1 MRGCLAC
8 YEPLGLTDAIEPS
21 GLERAADDLAR
32 DLSRG
37 ERQAVRAV
45 YRQYHEQVRAFACR
59 LLGSEADA
67 EEVVQEV
74 FLALPRA
81 IHRYRGDSR
90 LSTFV
95 MGIAV
100 NQARRCL
107 RAAVRRRAAMQ
118 RFAEEGGAECA
129 ILSPEMPDES
139 LVREQLAERLLF
151 AMDQLG
157 EDQRVAFVLC
167 EVEERTSLEVAE
179 ILSIPSSTV
188 RARVGLAREKLQRAL
203 AGEGHR

>member
-1 MRGCLAC
+1 M
-8 YEPLGLTDAIEPS
+8 DAIEPS
-21 GLERAADDLAR
+21 GLEGDSDDLAR
-32 DLSRG
+32 ALSRG
-37 ERQAVRAV
+37 ERQAIRSV

-59 LLGSEADA
+59 FLGNEADA

-74 FLALPRA
+74 FLAIPQA

-100 NQARRCL
+100 NHARNSL
-107 RAAVRRRAAMQ
+107 RASVRRREAMK
-118 RFAEEGGAECA
+118 RFIEEDGAERA
-129 ILSPEMPDES
+129 SSSPEMPDEC

-179 ILSIPSSTV
+179 ILGVPGSTV
-188 RARVGLAREKLQRAL
+188 RARVGLAREKLQRVL
-203 AGEGHR
+203 AGEARR